1 MRQRSENRNCTW
13 LWLQNWVTEMTNE
26 YKKPEQLRRIARKNE
41 NRKLKTL
48 RKTVLNPLLIAISI
62 ISVVMFIFFNFVI
75 ILMLYSGTIN
85 DLNSFSGAIEQIY
98 ESEEDE
104 NIHAEELG
112 NLYRAEVERRAVSYR
127 TNMIIISEK
136 GEIAYS
142 AISFYGAEEKDEIV
156 DAIINRYEN
165 EQGNTFSQIIKDDMI
180 VFKQVNISLENG
192 DQCFVYASLRSLL
205 GTLKSSNQ
213 ALLVL
218 IVFSFLCFV
227 AASHIIADNISKPI
241 KELSDHME
249 VIGDGD
255 FTPVSISENSAELHK
270 LTASINEMLARLE
283 AYNDAHTISLQNLS
297 HDLRTPLMS
306 INGYAEAIKYGVMD
320 NPQEAADVIIRESKR
335 LAGVVERLLILSEID
350 TLNQPID
357 MLPVNLREFISEEEE
372 RIEGYA
378 MQESVEIECHFEND
392 DTVVLAD
399 RQLLSTIISNLMS
412 NAIRYAKSKV
422 QIDVRA
428 SDMTTDI
435 VVSDDGDGLSEED
448 LKYLFVRY
456 YVGKT
461 GHSGLGLSAAKSAAE
476 YMGCTLKGENRER
489 IDSDNPDSLPK
500 GAVFTVSF
508 PKYE

>member
-1 MRQRSENRNCTW
+1 MTA
-13 LWLQNWVTEMTNE
+13 MTNE
-26 YKKPEQLRRIARKNE
+26 YKKPEQLRKIARKNE

-48 RKTVLNPLLIAISI
+48 RKTVLNPLLIATSI
-62 ISVVMFIFFNFVI
+62 ISVVMFIFFNLVI
-75 ILMLYSGTIN
+75 MLMLYSGTIN
-85 DLNSFSGAIEQIY
+85 DLNSFSGTIEQIY

-104 NIHAEELG
+104 NITAEELG

-136 GEIAYS
+136 GELVYS
-142 AISFYGAEEKDEIV
+142 AIGFYGAEEKDEIV
-156 DAIINRYEN
+156 DAIINRTEN
-165 EQGNTFSQIIKDDMI
+165 VQDDIFSEVIIDDLI
-180 VFKQVNISLENG
+180 VFKPVNISLENS

-227 AASHIIADNISKPI
+227 VASHIIADNISKPI

-270 LTASINEMLARLE
+270 LTVSINEMLARLE

-335 LAGVVERLLILSEID
+335 LAGVVEKLLILSEID

-357 MLPVNLREFISEEEE
+357 MLPINLREFISEEEE

-378 MQESVEIECHFEND
+378 MQESVEIECRFEND

-428 SDMTTDI
+428 LDMTTDI
-435 VVSDDGDGLSEED
+435 IVSDDGCGLSEED

-476 YMGCTLKGENRER
+476 YMGCTLKGENREP
-489 IDSDNPDSLPK
+489 IDPDNPDSPPK

>member
-1 MRQRSENRNCTW
+1 MA
-13 LWLQNWVTEMTNE
+13 MANE
-26 YKKPEQLRRIARKNE
+26 YKKPEQLRKIARKNE

-104 NIHAEELG
+104 NITAEELG
-112 NLYRAEVERRAVSYR
+112 NLYRAEVERRAISYR

-136 GEIAYS
+136 GELVYS
-142 AISFYGAEEKDEIV
+142 AIGFYGEEKNEIV
-156 DAIINRYEN
+156 STLINESEN
-165 EQGNTFSQIIKDDMI
+165 LPDGIFSEVIKDDLI
-180 VFKQVNISLENG
+180 VFKPVNISLENG

-227 AASHIIADNISKPI
+227 VASHMIADNISKPI

-270 LTASINEMLARLE
+270 LTVSINEMLARLE

-335 LAGVVERLLILSEID
+335 LAGVVEKLLILSEID

-422 QIDVRA
+422 VIDVRT

-435 VVSDDGDGLSEED
+435 VVSDDGNGLSEED

-476 YMGCTLKGENRER
+476 YMGCTLKGENREP
-489 IDSDNPDSLPK
+489 IDPDNPDSPPK

>member
-1 MRQRSENRNCTW
+1 MP
-13 LWLQNWVTEMTNE
+13 NE
-26 YKKPEQLRRIARKNE
+26 YRKPEQLRKIARKNG
-41 NRKLKTL
+41 NKKLKTL

-62 ISVVMFIFFNFVI
+62 ISVVMIIFFNFVI
-75 ILMLYSGTIN
+75 MLMLYSGTIN
-85 DLNSFSGAIEQIY
+85 DLNSFAGTIEQIY
-98 ESEEDE
+98 ETADE
-104 NIHAEELG
+104 KDVSVAEIG
-112 NLYRAEVERRAVSYR
+112 KLYRTEVERRAVSYK
-127 TNMIIISEK
+127 TNMVIVSEEGKIIYSVIGFYDDEEEEISN
-136 GEIAYS
+136 A
-142 AISFYGAEEKDEIV
+142 V
-156 DAIINRYEN
+156 IINSDKSS
-165 EQGNTFSQIIKDDMI
+165 GNVFSAIIKDDMV
-180 VFKQVNISLENG
+180 VFRPVNISLESG
-192 DQCFVYASLRSLL
+192 ERCYVYASLRSLV

-227 AASHIIADNISKPI
+227 IASHIIADNISKPI

-255 FTPVSISENSAELHK
+255 FTPVSINENSAELHK
-270 LTASINEMLARLE
+270 LTVSINEMLARLE
-283 AYNDAHTISLQNLS
+283 AYNDAHAISMQNLS

-320 NPQEAADVIIRESKR
+320 NPEDAADVIIRESQR
-335 LAGVVERLLILSEID
+335 LTGVVEKLLILSELD

-357 MLPVNLREFISEEEE
+357 MIPVNVAEFINEEEE

-378 MQESVEIECHFEND
+378 MQMSVEIKCSFEHE
-392 DTVVLAD
+392 DTVVFAD
-399 RQLLSTIISNLMS
+399 RQLFSTIISNILS
-412 NAIRYAKSKV
+412 NAIRYAKSTV
-422 QIDVRA
+422 EINVYDT
-428 SDMTTDI
+428 DMTTDI
-435 VVSDDGDGLSEED
+435 SIADDGNGLSKED

-476 YMGCTLKGENRER
+476 YMGCTLKGENREPL
-489 IDSDNPDSLPK
+489 DPENPDSPPK

>member
-1 MRQRSENRNCTW
+1 
-13 LWLQNWVTEMTNE
+13 
-26 YKKPEQLRRIARKNE
+26 
-41 NRKLKTL
+41 
-48 RKTVLNPLLIAISI
+48 
-62 ISVVMFIFFNFVI
+62 
-75 ILMLYSGTIN
+75 MLYSGTIN

-104 NIHAEELG
+104 NITAEELG
-112 NLYRAEVERRAVSYR
+112 NLYRAEVERRAISYR
-127 TNMIIISEK
+127 TNMIIISGK
-136 GEIAYS
+136 GELVYS
-142 AISFYGAEEKDEIV
+142 AIGFYGEEKDEIV
-156 DAIINRYEN
+156 STLINESEN
-165 EQGNTFSQIIKDDMI
+165 LQDGIFSEVIKDDLI
-180 VFKQVNISLENG
+180 VFKPVNISLENG

-227 AASHIIADNISKPI
+227 VASHMIADNISKPI

-270 LTASINEMLARLE
+270 LTVSINEMLARLE

-335 LAGVVERLLILSEID
+335 LAGVVEKLLILSEID

-357 MLPVNLREFISEEEE
+357 MLPINLREFISEEEE

-399 RQLLSTIISNLMS
+399 RQLLSTIVSNLMS

-422 QIDVRA
+422 RIDVRTL
-428 SDMTTDI
+428 DMTTDI
-435 VVSDDGDGLSEED
+435 VVSDDGEGLSEED

-476 YMGCTLKGENRER
+476 YMGCTLKGENREP
-489 IDSDNPDSLPK
+489 IDPDNPDSPPK

>member
-1 MRQRSENRNCTW
+1 MP
-13 LWLQNWVTEMTNE
+13 NE
-26 YKKPEQLRRIARKNE
+26 YRKPEQLRKIARKNG
-41 NRKLKTL
+41 NKKLKTL

-62 ISVVMFIFFNFVI
+62 ISVVMIIFFNFVI
-75 ILMLYSGTIN
+75 MLMLYSGTIN
-85 DLNSFSGAIEQIY
+85 DLNSFAGTIEQIY
-98 ESEEDE
+98 ETADE
-104 NIHAEELG
+104 KDISVAEIG
-112 NLYRAEVERRAVSYR
+112 KLYRTEVERRAVSYR
-127 TNMIIISEK
+127 TNMVIVSEDGKVIYSVIGFYDEEEEEISNAVIINSDK
-136 GEIAYS
+136 SSGNVFS
-142 AISFYGAEEKDEIV
+142 AI
-156 DAIINRYEN
+156 
-165 EQGNTFSQIIKDDMI
+165 TKDDMV
-180 VFKQVNISLENG
+180 VFRPVNIGLENG
-192 DQCFVYASLRSLL
+192 EKCYVYASLRSLL

-227 AASHIIADNISKPI
+227 IASHIIADNISKPI

-255 FTPVSISENSAELHK
+255 FTPVSINENSAELHK
-270 LTASINEMLARLE
+270 LTVSINEMLARLE
-283 AYNDAHTISLQNLS
+283 AYNDAHAISMQNLS

-320 NPQEAADVIIRESKR
+320 NPEDAADVIIRESQR
-335 LAGVVERLLILSEID
+335 LTGVVEKLLILSELD

-357 MLPVNLREFISEEEE
+357 MLPVNLAEFINEEEE

-378 MQESVEIECHFEND
+378 MQMSVEIKCSFEHE

-399 RQLLSTIISNLMS
+399 RQLLSTIISNILS
-412 NAIRYAKSKV
+412 NAIRYAKTTV
-422 QIDVRA
+422 EINVYDT
-428 SDMTTDI
+428 DMNTNI
-435 VVSDDGDGLSEED
+435 SIADDGNGLSKED

-476 YMGCTLKGENRER
+476 YMGCTLKGENREP
-489 IDSDNPDSLPK
+489 SDPENPDSPPK